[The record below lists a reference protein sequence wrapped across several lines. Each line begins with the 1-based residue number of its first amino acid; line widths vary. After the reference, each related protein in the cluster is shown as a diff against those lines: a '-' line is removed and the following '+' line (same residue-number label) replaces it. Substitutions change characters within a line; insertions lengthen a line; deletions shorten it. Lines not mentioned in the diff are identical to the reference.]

1 MRVERALLPPLDAK
15 TVKALRG
22 FLPPEASVKNPVDM
36 IASADAA
43 SYEQALRLLLADKN
57 VDAVI
62 VIFVPPLVTGA
73 PEVARSIL
81 AAGAGSKKPIL
92 SCFMGSHG
100 VPESLRS
107 LNEGHIPSY
116 AFPEAAA
123 RTLARAVHYGI
134 WRGTPAGK
142 VPSLSGI
149 NAERGPAVIDRAL
162 SAPAG
167 DGWLAPEE
175 LAELMA
181 AYGIRSAGARSA
193 ANRGEAAVVAKSV
206 GFPVVLKVKS
216 ADVIHKTD
224 VGGVKL
230 GIKTEEEAARAFDEI
245 RAGLAKA
252 KPGARFEGV
261 TVERMVVGGIET
273 IVGMT
278 RDPLF
283 GPVVLFG
290 LGGVAVELLHDVS
303 VRVAPLTDRDADEMI
318 RSIRGFPLLEGYRGA
333 APANVSSLLDVLHRV
348 SRLAID
354 LPEVLELDLN
364 PVLAFPGDTPCL
376 ALDARVKVGR
386 VVPVVGPG
394 SGPGTGVK
402 TADSNSKSTRVPA
415 ASAATRR

>member
-1 MRVERALLPPLDAK
+1 
-15 TVKALRG
+15 
-22 FLPPEASVKNPVDM
+22 M

-57 VDAVI
+57 IDAVI

-81 AAGAGSKKPIL
+81 SAGAASKKPIL

-100 VPESLRS
+100 VPESLKS

-123 RTLARAVHYGI
+123 RTLARAAHYGV
-134 WRGTPAGK
+134 WRGTPPGK
-142 VPSLSGI
+142 TPALSGI
-149 NAERGPAVIDRAL
+149 QPTKARSVIDRAL
-162 SAPAG
+162 AALTPAAGGTSAGAAASPGAG
-167 DGWLAPEE
+167 AGGAAERWLTPDE
-175 LAELMA
+175 LAEVMG
-181 AYGIRSAGARSA
+181 AYGIRSAGARAA
-193 ANRGEAAVVAKSV
+193 ANRGEAAVVAKAV

-216 ADVIHKTD
+216 PDVIHKTD

-230 GIKTEEEAARAFDEI
+230 GIKSEEEAARAFDEI
-245 RAGLAKA
+245 RVALAKA

-261 TVERMVVGGIET
+261 TVERMVAGGIET

-303 VRVAPLTDRDADEMI
+303 VRVAPLTDRDAEEML
-318 RSIRGFPLLEGYRGA
+318 RSIRGYPLLQGYRGA
-333 APANVSSLLDVLHRV
+333 PAANTASLLDVLHRV

-354 LPEVLELDLN
+354 LPEILELDLN
-364 PVLAFPGDTPCL
+364 PVLAFPGDAPCI
-376 ALDARVKVGR
+376 ALDARVKVGT
-386 VVPVVGPG
+386 VAASPPGGAGPKG
-394 SGPGTGVK
+394 S
-402 TADSNSKSTRVPA
+402 DSGGAKAQELNSKSHRAPA
-415 ASAATRR
+415 ASSATRR